1 MSWLMIIMVCLFQ
14 SNKIVHFYFLGSWN
28 TYIGFNSPLYP
39 RSSEKGDKRLLNQQ
53 ATIDTW
59 IDGGCPS
66 SKLVLGLGMYGRTF
80 KLKQKKS
87 ADIKPYSPSKGA
99 GLPGN
104 FTASNGFLSYYEIC
118 TLIKTQKWHT
128 EYDKEQQVPYA
139 YKDDQ
144 WVGYDNQE
152 SIEKKCH
159 YVAERRLA
167 GAMIW
172 SLDFDD
178 FNGAFCGQGKYAL
191 LTTVKKTLDRLQGPT
206 TPIRI
211 HKTTQSTITNLGNFS
226 TYSFY
231 LLFINFIFPIFIYH
245 FI

>member
-1 MSWLMIIMVCLFQ
+1 MIITVYFFPSKIKSSLFF
-14 SNKIVHFYFLGSWN
+14 SLGSWN
-28 TYIGFNSPLYP
+28 THTGFNSPLYP
-39 RSSEKGDKRLLNQQ
+39 RSNEKGDKRLLNQQ

-59 IDGGCPS
+59 IDGGCPP

-80 KLKQKKS
+80 KLKQKKNG
-87 ADIKPYSPSKGA
+87 DTKPYAPSKGA

-104 FTASNGFLSYYEIC
+104 YTASNGFLAYYEIC
-118 TLIKTQKWHT
+118 DLIKKQKWHT

-144 WVGYDNQE
+144 WVSYDNQE
-152 SIEKKCH
+152 SVEKKCH

-178 FNGAFCGQGKYAL
+178 FNGAFCGQGKYPL
-191 LTTVKKTLDRLQGPT
+191 LTTVKKTLDSLQGPT

-211 HKTTQSTITNLGNFS
+211 HKTTQTTILNHACFYSYSLFLLLINL
-226 TYSFY
+226 
-231 LLFINFIFPIFIYH
+231 IFPIFISH
-245 FI
+245 LI

>member
-1 MSWLMIIMVCLFQ
+1 
-14 SNKIVHFYFLGSWN
+14 
-28 TYIGFNSPLYP
+28 
-39 RSSEKGDKRLLNQQ
+39 
-53 ATIDTW
+53 
-59 IDGGCPS
+59 
-66 SKLVLGLGMYGRTF
+66 MYGRTF

-87 ADIKPYSPSKGA
+87 ADTKPYGPSKGA

-104 FTASNGFLSYYEIC
+104 YTASGGFLSYYEIC
-118 TLIKTQKWHT
+118 DLIKKQKWHT

-139 YKDDQ
+139 FKEDQ
-144 WVGYDNQE
+144 WVSYDNQE

-178 FNGAFCGQGKYAL
+178 FNGAFCGQGKYPL

-206 TPIRI
+206 TPFRL
-211 HKTTQSTITNLGNFS
+211 HKTTPTTLNNQGNLNI
-226 TYSFY
+226 YSFC
-231 LLFINFIFPIFIYH
+231 LLLLNLIFPIFISH

>member
-1 MSWLMIIMVCLFQ
+1 MVNL
-14 SNKIVHFYFLGSWN
+14 IVNRLSFNLVGFVFFVLGSWN
-28 TYIGFNSPLYP
+28 NYIGYNSPLAP
-39 RSSEKGDKRLLNQQ
+39 RSIEKGDRRLLNQQ
-53 ATIDTW
+53 ATVDTW
-59 IDGGCPS
+59 IEGGCPT

-80 KLKQKKS
+80 QLKQKK
-87 ADIKPYSPSKGA
+87 AAEIKPYAPSKGA

-104 FTASNGFLSYYEIC
+104 YTASRGFLCYYEIC
-118 TLIKTQKWHT
+118 DLIKKQKWHT
-128 EYDKEQQVPYA
+128 DYDKEQHVPYA

-144 WVGYDNQE
+144 FVSFDNQE

-159 YVAERRLA
+159 YVAEKRLA

-178 FNGAFCGQGKYAL
+178 FNGAFCGQGKYPL

-206 TPIRI
+206 TPMRI
-211 HKTTQSTITNLGNFS
+211 HKTTPTLLTNDAHVLHCS
-226 TYSFY
+226 Y
-231 LLFINFIFPIFIYH
+231 LLFINFLLPIFMSH